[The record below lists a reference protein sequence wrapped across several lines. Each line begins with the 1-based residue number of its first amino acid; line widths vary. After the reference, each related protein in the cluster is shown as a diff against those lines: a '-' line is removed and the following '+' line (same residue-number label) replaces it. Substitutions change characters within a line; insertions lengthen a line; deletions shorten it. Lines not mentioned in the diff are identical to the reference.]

1 MFCLRCGKETHEE
14 QAFCLECQKDMR
26 RYPVDPGPVVQLPP
40 RKQPT
45 VRKTGKRRIT
55 PEEQVRSLRKRVRNY
70 ACMLL
75 AALMIIICLTVA
87 LILNL
92 GDERSQIGKNYTTVK
107 PTVTASEPG

>member
-1 MFCLRCGKETHEE
+1 
-14 QAFCLECQKDMR
+14 
-26 RYPVDPGPVVQLPP
+26 
-40 RKQPT
+40 
-45 VRKTGKRRIT
+45 
-55 PEEQVRSLRKRVRNY
+55 
-70 ACMLL
+70 MLL